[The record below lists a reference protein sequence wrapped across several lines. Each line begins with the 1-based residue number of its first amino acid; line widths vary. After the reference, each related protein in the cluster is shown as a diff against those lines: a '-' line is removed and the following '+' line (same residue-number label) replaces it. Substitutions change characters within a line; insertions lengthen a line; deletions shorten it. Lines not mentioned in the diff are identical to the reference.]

1 MREKQPQAAKK
12 SIKYGLLN
20 DMSTETLKSMI
31 QQDCFGTGEDQL
43 DDDIIEMIID
53 IISQR
58 EPEESDVD
66 IDALWNTFVTEY
78 MPTVASSNLAA
89 LSSEPDVIRP
99 KLLLSKKP
107 LRTFRHILVAIL
119 LCLLLGNCVAF
130 ASGVNLF
137 EYIARWTEDTFQF
150 ERIEDDSSR
159 NTDFFDAAKI
169 DIPKSQ
175 KCIKGE

>member
-1 MREKQPQAAKK
+1 MREKQPQATKK
-12 SIKYGLLN
+12 SIQYGLLN
-20 DMSTETLKSMI
+20 DMSTETLKSLI
-31 QQDCFGTGEDQL
+31 QQDCFGSEEDQL
-43 DDDIIEMIID
+43 DDDTIEMIID

-58 EPEESDVD
+58 AV
-66 IDALWNTFVTEY
+66 ATVNTFVTEY

-150 ERIEDDSSR
+150 EKIEDTSS
-159 NTDFFDAAKI
+159 NDADYFDTADLDATENK
-169 DIPKSQ
+169 

>member
-1 MREKQPQAAKK
+1 MREKQPQATKK
-12 SIKYGLLN
+12 SIQYGLLN
-20 DMSTETLKSMI
+20 DMSTETLKSLI
-31 QQDCFGTGEDQL
+31 QQDCFGSEEDQL
-43 DDDIIEMIID
+43 DDDTIEMIID

-78 MPTVASSNLAA
+78 MPTVTSSYSAV
-89 LSSEPDVIRP
+89 LSPESNITRP
-99 KLLLSKKP
+99 KTLISKKP

-119 LCLLLGNCVAF
+119 LCLLFGNCVAF

-150 ERIEDDSSR
+150 EKIEDDSSKEK
-159 NTDFFDAAKI
+159 DFFDVAEI
-169 DIPKSQ
+169 NTPKFK
-175 KCIKGE
+175 KCIKGD

>member
-1 MREKQPQAAKK
+1 MREKQPQATKK
-12 SIKYGLLN
+12 SIQYGLLN
-20 DMSTETLKSMI
+20 DMSTETLKSLI
-31 QQDCFGTGEDQL
+31 QQDCFGSEEEQL
-43 DDDIIEMIID
+43 DDDTIEMIVE

-99 KLLLSKKP
+99 KPLLSKKP
-107 LRTFRHILVAIL
+107 LRAFRHILVAIL

-150 ERIEDDSSR
+150 EKIEDTSS
-159 NTDFFDAAKI
+159 NDADYFDTEDLDATENK
-169 DIPKSQ
+169 
-175 KCIKGE
+175 KCIRGE